1 MNALGEGLSQNSL
14 VQQALDKLA
23 EAQDAV
29 RRILLFAGNP
39 KLNGVLVEV
48 GNLVGQA
55 ASILRKVAE
64 EARPK

>member
-29 RRILLFAGNP
+29 RRVLLFARNP

-48 GNLVGQA
+48 GNLVGEA
-55 ASILRKVAE
+55 ASRLRKVAE
-64 EARPK
+64 EGRPK

>member
-1 MNALGEGLSQNSL
+1 MNAVGGGLSQNSL
-14 VQQALDKLA
+14 VQQALDKLE

-29 RRILLFAGNP
+29 RRILLFAHEP

-64 EARPK
+64 DGRPK